1 MTDTMGLYQE
11 RIQLFK
17 DAARHKK
24 TERVLNLANFW
35 TWKILDAGYTIS
47 EATRDYDKMEDVQR
61 KFQEKYHF
69 DLDFDALFGV
79 RDPLRI
85 ADALGAGDYTIE
97 DEEAG
102 IIHFESDICYMEAD
116 DYDEVAADFTKFLW
130 TKMMPRKFKALQGP
144 RGKEMVVNGVGEVA
158 RFLQFGQHLAQALA
172 QDYGLPPLIENFA
185 LPFFEQLA
193 NVRGIRE
200 LSLDLHRRPEKV
212 RKACEAHGL
221 IGFLGDDFDL
231 LKQTMTKGTNMQVA
245 ADIGS
250 ALLAHSLLNPKQF
263 GEYLW
268 PYLEE
273 LFDFAKENDKI
284 VYIFAEH
291 NSERFYDFY
300 KEVPK
305 GVLVLHLEMD
315 DIFKAKKEIGDNV
328 CLAGGM
334 PAALLYHG
342 TKEENIAYAKRLIDE
357 LAYDGGYIFS
367 QNKMISYPNDCKAEN
382 LKAVN
387 DFVREYR
394 L

>member
-1 MTDTMGLYQE
+1 MTDTQELLQE

-24 TERVLNLANFW
+24 TDRVLNLANFW

-47 EATRDYDKMEDVQR
+47 DATRDYDKMEDVQR
-61 KFQEKYHF
+61 QFQEKYHF

-116 DYDEVAADFTKFLW
+116 EYDEVATEFTKFLW
-130 TKMMPRKFKALQGP
+130 TKLMPRKFEQLKGTH
-144 RGKEMVVNGVGEVA
+144 GKEMVAHAVGEVA
-158 RFLQFGQHLAQALA
+158 RFLQFGQELAQALA
-172 QDYGLPPLIENFA
+172 QDYGVPPLAENFF
-185 LPFFEQLA
+185 LPFFEELA
-193 NVRGIRE
+193 NIRGIKE
-200 LSLDLHRRPEKV
+200 LSLDLHRRPQKV
-212 RKACEAHGL
+212 HEACEAHGVM
-221 IGFLGDDFDL
+221 GFFGGTFESF
-231 LKQTMTKGTNMQVA
+231 KEASTKGTNMHVA

-250 ALLAHSLLNPKQF
+250 ALLAHSLCNPKQF
-263 GEYLW
+263 GDYLW

-273 LFDFAKENDKI
+273 LFDFAAEYDKI

-300 KEVPK
+300 KQVPK
-305 GVLVLHLEMD
+305 GVLILHPEMD
-315 DIFKAKKEIGDNV
+315 DIFKAKEKIGDNV

-334 PAALLYHG
+334 PASLLYHG
-342 TKEENIAYAKRLIDE
+342 TKQENIDYAKRLIDE
-357 LAYDGGYIFS
+357 LAADGGYIFS

-394 L
+394 I